1 MFKSHTRIAA
11 VSTLFAAAAFAQV
24 AGRLTGSVTDA
35 SGASVANATVNLY
48 VPGGKSPILSTKTT
62 TEGLFE
68 IPTVRPDVYELGVQ
82 AAGFAEARIGKI
94 HVDPSQVTSVPPIT
108 LQVSS
113 TSQTVEVSDSGG
125 ATVQTT
131 SAEVSTTLSQAQI
144 ETLPVLDRQVS
155 VLFITQAGVTG
166 DRTNTAINGLRP
178 GYTNVLLDGIN
189 IQDSVRTNS
198 LDFIPNK
205 LTIGQIA
212 EMTVAT
218 SNLDSSIGGSASTIS
233 LSTPSGTNFYHGNAY
248 WYNRNNY
255 FAANDWFN
263 NKNGIARPF
272 ENLNQLGGTIGGPI
286 KHDKLFFFTNYEAYR
301 DRKQTSKDTTI
312 LTPTARQGILQYRT
326 AAGVQSFNVLNP
338 FGLGIDP
345 AIQALLSQVPAAGNN
360 NQFGD
365 QLNTTGYTFNARG
378 NETRDNVTG
387 KLDYYLTSRHA
398 FSTSYIWNRDLV
410 DRPDQGTFFT
420 VAPPVGNDN
429 NAHFLSSSW
438 RWNPRATLTNELRGG
453 FDRQVGSFVN
463 SATNPAYYLTGT
475 LFTPPASQ
483 ATPEVRRTNS
493 YSIQDNANWVH
504 GSHSIAFG
512 FQAALLRT
520 TDAIASGIVPSFGLG
535 LSTKSPYG
543 FKSGDIPGASATDIA
558 RANNLLATLA
568 GLISTGAQTFNATS
582 LTSGFVAG
590 APQQVNSNLG
600 NYAPYI
606 RDNWKIRRNLTL
618 TLGLRWEYF
627 TPVDVTSPM
636 IEPVITNRNVPAS
649 LRGNA
654 ALTFIPS
661 PLYKRDLNNFAP
673 NVGFAYD
680 IRGNGKTVIRGGY
693 SIAYSVDNLLNDVP
707 NTTFFGVN
715 NGLSANVSLA
725 NQNSIVSKGLPSLT
739 PPAFAIPTSLQKNFD
754 ASPNSPPAY
763 GVVDPNLATPYV
775 QQWNISVAHD
785 IKGFVMEARYVGNHA
800 VKMLRGVDFNQINV
814 NQNGFVQDFIRARN
828 NGALSLAAG
837 KGFNPTYNP
846 AIPGSQNL
854 PFFNSVGGGFL
865 TNSSVAGLIQTG
877 EIGSLAQLYQSNFIL
892 PDDNFSFFP
901 NPLSL
906 YQNVLTNYSNSTYNG
921 LQFEVRKRTR
931 SGIQFQANYTFSK
944 SLGDALA
951 QRGLDPILDVNNAG
965 LEKARTPFDTT
976 HSFKLNHS
984 VPLPFGAG
992 HRLHTNRFGDRVIGG
1007 WTYSGFLRIE
1017 SGPPVSI
1024 LSARGTLNRG
1034 SRSGQNTV
1042 DTNLTL
1048 DQLKAITGL
1057 YKTGNGPYFVDPAHV
1072 NATSGQGV
1080 APDLQP
1086 AFNGQVFFNP
1096 QPGSLGSLQRR
1107 VLDGPGFWMY
1117 DAALIKDIKIT
1128 ERQKLQFRADAYNLF
1143 NHPNFFV
1150 GDQNVNSST
1159 FGQITSMNFT
1169 NYGISTRQLQFGL
1182 FYRF

>member
-1 MFKSHTRIAA
+1 MFKFHARVAI
-11 VSTLFAAAAFAQV
+11 VSTFFAAAAFAQV
-24 AGRLTGSVTDA
+24 AGRLTGSVNDA

-62 TEGLFE
+62 NDGLFE

-82 AAGFAEARIGKI
+82 AAGFAEARIGNI
-94 HVDPSQVTSVPPIT
+94 HVDPSQATSVPPIT

-113 TSQTVEVSDSGG
+113 TTQTVEVSDSGG

-131 SAEVSTTLSQAQI
+131 SAEVSTTLSQSQI
-144 ETLPVLDRQVS
+144 ESLPVLDRQIS

-166 DRTNTAINGLRP
+166 DRTVTAINGLRP

-198 LDFIPNK
+198 LDFLPNK

-218 SNLDSSIGGSASTIS
+218 SNLDSSIGGSANTIS
-233 LSTPSGTNFYHGNAY
+233 LSTPSGTNSFHGNAY

-272 ENLNQLGGTIGGPI
+272 ENLNQLGGSIGGPI

-345 AIQALLSQVPAAGNN
+345 AIQALLSQVPTAGNN

-410 DRPDQGTFFT
+410 DRPDQGTFYT
-420 VAPPVGNDN
+420 VAPPVSNDN
-429 NAHFLSSSW
+429 NAHFLSASW
-438 RWNPRATLTNELRGG
+438 RWNPRATLTNEMRGG

-463 SATNPAYYLTGT
+463 SIANPPYYLTGL
-475 LFTPPASQ
+475 LFTAPASQ

-493 YSIQDNANWVH
+493 YSIQDNANWVR

-512 FQAALLRT
+512 FQVALLRT

-543 FKSGDIPGASATDIA
+543 FKSGDIPGASATDIT

-568 GLISTGAQTFNATS
+568 GLVSTGAQTFNATT

-590 APQQVNSNLG
+590 AAQQVNSNLG

-606 RDNWKIRRNLTL
+606 RDNWKIRHNLTL

-636 IEPVITNRNVPAS
+636 IEPVVTNGNVPAS

-654 ALTFIPS
+654 ALTFIPN

-680 IRGNGKTVIRGGY
+680 VRGNGKTVIRGGY
-693 SIAYSVDNLLNDVP
+693 SIAYSADNLVNDIP

-715 NGLSANVSLA
+715 NGLSANVNLA
-725 NQNSIVSKGLPSLT
+725 NQNAIVSKGLPSLT
-739 PPAFAIPTSLQKNFD
+739 PPAFAIPTSFQKNFD
-754 ASPNSPPAY
+754 ANPNSPPAY

-775 QQWNISVAHD
+775 QQWNISVARD

-814 NQNGFVQDFIRARN
+814 NQNGFVQDFIHARN
-828 NGALSLAAG
+828 NGVLSLAAG

-865 TNSSVAGLIQTG
+865 TNSQVAGLIQTG

-901 NPLSL
+901 NPLTL

-921 LQFEVRKRTR
+921 LQAEVRKRTR

-944 SLGDALA
+944 SLSDALA
-951 QRGLDPILDVNNAG
+951 QRGLDPILDVNNARI
-965 LEKARTPFDTT
+965 EKARTPFDTT
-976 HSFKLNHS
+976 HAFKLNHS

-992 HRLHTNRFGDRVIGG
+992 HRFHTNRFGDRIVGG

-1072 NATSGQGV
+1072 NPATGQGV

-1107 VLDGPGFWMY
+1107 ILDGPGFWMY

-1128 ERQKLQFRADAYNLF
+1128 ERQRLQFRADAYNLF

-1150 GDQNVNSST
+1150 DDQKVNDPT
-1159 FGQITSMNFT
+1159 FGQITSMNST

>member
-1 MFKSHTRIAA
+1 MFQSHTRIAIVLA
-11 VSTLFAAAAFAQV
+11 FFAAAAFAQV

-62 TEGLFE
+62 TDGLFE
-68 IPTVRPDVYELGVQ
+68 ISTVRPDVYELGVQ
-82 AAGFAEARIGKI
+82 AAGFAEARIGNV

-108 LQVSS
+108 LQVSA
-113 TSQTVEVSDSGG
+113 TTQTVEVSDTGG

-144 ETLPVLDRQVS
+144 ESLPVLDRQVS

-166 DRTNTAINGLRP
+166 DRTVTAINGLRP

-212 EMTVAT
+212 EMTIAT
-218 SNLDSSIGGSASTIS
+218 SNLDSSIGGSANTIS
-233 LSTPSGTNFYHGNAY
+233 LSTPSGTNFFHGNAY

-263 NKNGIARPF
+263 NKNGIKRPF

-326 AAGVQSFNVLNP
+326 AAGVQTFNVLNP

-345 AIQALLSQVPAAGNN
+345 AIQALLSQVPTAGNN

-420 VAPPVGNDN
+420 VAPPVSNDN
-429 NAHFLSSSW
+429 HAHFLSSSW

-463 SATNPAYYLTGT
+463 SIANPAYYLTGL
-475 LFTPPASQ
+475 LFTAPASQ

-535 LSTKSPYG
+535 ISTKSPYG
-543 FKSGDIPGASATDIA
+543 FKSGDIPGASATDIT

-568 GLISTGAQTFNATS
+568 GLISTGAQTFNATT

-590 APQQVNSNLG
+590 APQQINSNLG

-606 RDNWKIRRNLTL
+606 RDNWKIRHNLTL

-636 IEPVITNRNVPAS
+636 IEPVITNGNVPVS

-680 IRGNGKTVIRGGY
+680 VRGNGKTVIRGGY
-693 SIAYSVDNLLNDVP
+693 SIAYSADNLLNDIP

-715 NGLSANVSLA
+715 NGLSANVSIA

-739 PPAFAIPTSLQKNFD
+739 PPAFAIPTSFQKNFD
-754 ASPNSPPAY
+754 ASPSSPPAY

-814 NQNGFVQDFIRARN
+814 NQNGFVQDFIHARN
-828 NGALSLAAG
+828 NGVLSLAAG

-901 NPLSL
+901 NPLTL

-944 SLGDALA
+944 SLSDALA

-965 LEKARTPFDTT
+965 LEKTRTPFDTT
-976 HSFKLNHS
+976 HAFKLNHS
-984 VPLPFGAG
+984 VPLPFGEG
-992 HRLHTNRFGDRVIGG
+992 HRLHTNRLGDRIIGG

-1057 YKTGNGPYFVDPAHV
+1057 YKTGNGPYFVDPTHV
-1072 NATSGQGV
+1072 NPTTGQGV
-1080 APDLQP
+1080 APDLQA

-1107 VLDGPGFWMY
+1107 ILDGPGFWMY